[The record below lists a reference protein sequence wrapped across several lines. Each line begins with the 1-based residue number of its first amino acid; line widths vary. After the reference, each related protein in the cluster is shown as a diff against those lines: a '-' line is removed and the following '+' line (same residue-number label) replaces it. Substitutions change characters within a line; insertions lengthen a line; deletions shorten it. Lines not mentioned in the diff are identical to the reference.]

1 MNPDLEIVPTHRDES
16 FRAWVHD
23 YPHSVAKWHFHPEYE
38 IHLIQSSHGKMF
50 VGDHIGD
57 FGPGNLIVTGPN
69 LPHNWVSELADGERV
84 PSRDVVLQFSRDA
97 IEKMVGAFSELQ
109 PVIELI
115 DDGRAACSFP
125 TASAATSRR

>member
-69 LPHNWVSELADGERV
+69 LPHNW
-84 PSRDVVLQFSRDA
+84 
-97 IEKMVGAFSELQ
+97 
-109 PVIELI
+109 
-115 DDGRAACSFP
+115 RANSP
-125 TASAATSRR
+125 TANACRATSCCSSRAMRSRRWSARSASCSR